1 MRRKSTHGSSENR
14 DIGSVSVPQDSTQ
27 SPLCP
32 LAEPH
37 LHKGITIRSLGRLS
51 GWWWCLQMKRPS
63 RQDTRAAPL
72 LRQSYSPILFS
83 LSLSLSSFRK
93 GTAAQAMDGL
103 MESLCESHPVRPS
116 ARPTYAGSAHRP
128 SSSAAAV
135 VSTPID
141 EKEREGAAAAS

>member
-1 MRRKSTHGSSENR
+1 MRRKSTHASSENR
-14 DIGSVSVPQDSTQ
+14 DIGSVSAPQDSAQ

-37 LHKGITIRSLGRLS
+37 LHKGITIRSLGRLG

-72 LRQSYSPILFS
+72 LRQSYSPIL
-83 LSLSLSSFRK
+83 LSLSPFPSFRK

-116 ARPTYAGSAHRP
+116 ARTTYAGSAHRP